1 MSVEQIESSVLLG
14 KQQQPGGKKRFRIA
28 GILIL
33 LALPLLLQD
42 QDFIVD
48 TLVLIALWGFVASSW
63 NIVGGYGGMLSL
75 GHAAFFGIGAYT
87 STILFV
93 KYGISPWVGML
104 AGAVLAGLFGFFI
117 GAVTL
122 RLHGPF
128 FSLCTIAVTEVL
140 MIIAINWQS
149 VTHGSAGIPVPYR
162 PGAENMMFDSKLAYF
177 YLALALLAIPY
188 GLSRWMNRSHFGY
201 YLIGVRENEEAA
213 LALGISSVKVRL
225 IAMVIS
231 SALTAAGGTFY
242 AQYIGIV
249 EPLHEFSFQLSA
261 QIALM
266 AIIGGIGTASGPIFG
281 AILITLLGT
290 ILRAMLGGAQGGVQ
304 AVVYGVLLVVV
315 VLFIPQGIVPWFHR
329 LVEKR
334 KKGAVHA

>member
-1 MSVEQIESSVLLG
+1 MSLEQTSTPVSADKSKRLSGKKGWMTAGIVALLG
-14 KQQQPGGKKRFRIA
+14 
-28 GILIL
+28 
-33 LALPLLLQD
+33 LPLLLQD
-42 QDFIVD
+42 QDFLLDI
-48 TLVLIALWGFVASSW
+48 LILMALWSAIACSW

-93 KYGISPWVGML
+93 NYGVSPWIGML
-104 AGAVLAGLFGFFI
+104 AGALLAGLFGLFI

-128 FSLCTIAVTEVL
+128 FSLCTIAVSEVL

-162 PGAENMMFDSKLAYF
+162 PGAVNMMFDNRVVYF
-177 YLALALLAIPY
+177 YLSLLLLAIPY
-188 GLSRWMNRSHFGY
+188 GLSRWLNRSHFGY
-201 YLIGVRENEEAA
+201 YLVGIRENEQAA
-213 LALGISSVKVRL
+213 LALGINSVKVRL

-231 SALTAAGGTFY
+231 SALTAMGGTVY
-242 AQYIGIV
+242 AQYVGIV
-249 EPLHEFSFQLSA
+249 EPSHEFSFHLSA

-266 AIIGGIGTASGPIFG
+266 AIIGGIGTAGGPIFG

-290 ILRAMLGGAQGGVQ
+290 VLRATLSGAQGGMQ
-304 AVVYGVLLVVV
+304 AVVYGVLLIVV
-315 VLFIPQGIVPWFHR
+315 VLFIPEGMVPWFNR
-329 LVEKR
+329 LMAKR
-334 KKGAVHA
+334 KRGAHHA

>member
-1 MSVEQIESSVLLG
+1 MSLEQVGASVPVEK
-14 KQQQPGGKKRFRIA
+14 KQKFTLKNGMQLA
-28 GILIL
+28 GILL
-33 LALPLLLQD
+33 LLLLPLVLQE
-42 QDFIVD
+42 QDFLVD
-48 TLVLIALWGFVASSW
+48 TLIMIALWGFVASAW

-93 KYGISPWVGML
+93 KYGVSPWIGIM
-104 AGAVLAGLFGFFI
+104 AGAVVAGLFGLFI

-128 FSLCTIAVTEVL
+128 FSLCTIAVAEVL
-140 MIIAINWQS
+140 MIIAINWHS
-149 VTHGSAGIPVPYR
+149 LTHGSGGIPVPFR
-162 PGAENMMFDSKLAYF
+162 PGAVNMMFDNKVTYF
-177 YLALALLAIPY
+177 YLAVALLAIPY

-201 YLIGVRENEEAA
+201 YLIGVRENEQAA
-213 LALGISSVKVRL
+213 LALGISSVKIRL

-231 SALTAAGGTFY
+231 SSLTAMGGTFY

-266 AIIGGIGTASGPIFG
+266 AIIGGIGTAGGPIFG
-281 AILITLLGT
+281 AALITLLGT
-290 ILRAMLGGAQGGVQ
+290 VLRSTLGGAQGGVQ
-304 AVVYGVLLVVV
+304 AVVYGLLLVVV
-315 VLFIPQGIVPWFHR
+315 VLVIPQGIVPWFNR
-329 LVEKR
+329 FMAKR
-334 KKGAVHA
+334 KRGSVHA